1 MGLLIFSHGNGFPG
15 GTYNTLFKSLRA
27 RGFRVKAIDKLG
39 HDPRYPVTNNWP
51 HLVQQVA
58 DFAAKEITKADEQA
72 WLVGHSL
79 GGMLSAMVAARHPH
93 SGAAGLGGHGLA
105 GVILLDSPMVGG
117 WRATAVN
124 VAKRTTFF
132 GSMSPGA
139 VSSKRRD
146 RWPDRDSAL
155 AHFASKRVFARWDPR
170 ALEDYIDHGTHD
182 ADGERVLRFDRE
194 VETAIYNTLPDHL
207 DHLLSRHPPRCP
219 VAFIGGLQSAE
230 LKQAGL
236 ALTEKITRGRM
247 TMLDGTHLFPMEKP
261 LAAAAAVEA
270 AIRSLQGSP

>member
-15 GTYNTLFKSLRA
+15 GTYSTLFKSLRS
-27 RGFRVKAIDKLG
+27 RGFRVRAIDKLG

-58 DFAAKEITKADEQA
+58 DFAAKEIAKAGEPA

-93 SGAAGLGGHGLA
+93 SGADGLGGHGLA

-155 AHFASKRVFARWDPR
+155 AHFASKRLFARWDPR

-182 ADGERVLRFDRE
+182 ADGERVLSFDRE

-207 DHLLSRHPPRCP
+207 DRLLGRHPPRCP
-219 VAFIGGLQSAE
+219 VAFVGGLQSVE

-270 AIRSLQGSP
+270 AIRSLQTS

>member
-15 GTYNTLFKSLRA
+15 GTYTTLHKSLRA
-27 RGFRVKAIDKLG
+27 RGFRVKVIDKLG

-58 DFAAKEITKADEQA
+58 DFAAKEIAKAGEPA

-93 SGAAGLGGHGLA
+93 SGTDGLGGHGLA
-105 GVILLDSPMVGG
+105 GVVLLDSPMVGG
-117 WRATAVN
+117 WRATAVS

-139 VSSKRRD
+139 VSSKRRE

-155 AHFASKRVFARWDPR
+155 AHFASKKVFARWDPK
-170 ALEDYIDHGTHD
+170 ALEDYIEHGTHD
-182 ADGERVLRFDRE
+182 AGGERVLSFDRD

-207 DHLLSRHPPRCP
+207 DRLLTRHPPRCP

-230 LKQAGL
+230 LRQAGL
-236 ALTEKITRGRM
+236 ALTEKVTRGRM
-247 TMLDGTHLFPMEKP
+247 TMLDGTHLFPMERP
-261 LAAAAAVEA
+261 IATAAAVEA
-270 AIRSLQGSP
+270 VIRSLPTEV

>member
-1 MGLLIFSHGNGFPG
+1 MALLVFSHGNGFPA
-15 GTYNTLFKSLRA
+15 GTYNTLLKSLRA
-27 RGFRVKAIDKLG
+27 RGFRVRAIDRLG

-58 DFAAKEITKADEQA
+58 DFAATEIARAGEPA

-93 SGAAGLGGHGLA
+93 SGADGLGGHGLA
-105 GVILLDSPMVGG
+105 GVVLLDAPMVGG
-117 WRATAVN
+117 WRATAVH

-146 RWPDRDSAL
+146 HWPDRDSAL
-155 AHFASKRVFARWDPR
+155 AHFAAKRVFARWNPA
-170 ALEDYIDHGTHD
+170 ALADYIDHGTEED
-182 ADGERVLRFDRE
+182 ADGGRVLRFDRD

-207 DHLLSRHPPRCP
+207 DQLLRRHPPRCP
-219 VAFIGGLQSAE
+219 VAFIGGLQSME
-230 LKQAGL
+230 LRQAGL
-236 ALTEKITRGRM
+236 TLTEKVVHGRIA
-247 TMLDGTHLFPMEKP
+247 MLEGTHLFPMEKP

-270 AIRSLQGSP
+270 AIRGMEGR